1 MVRLLVEEARDAL
14 PLPNPAQRGRDDRFL
29 LSTSTASALP
39 RSGFVPRPK
48 MTMNAEVW
56 WKTERPLSAT
66 LQQIS
71 TTSQN

>member
-1 MVRLLVEEARDAL
+1 MRLSYAKWTD
-14 PLPNPAQRGRDDRFL
+14 
-29 LSTSTASALP
+29 
-39 RSGFVPRPK
+39 GFRPK

>member
-1 MVRLLVEEARDAL
+1 MSATRILDAK
-14 PLPNPAQRGRDDRFL
+14 
-29 LSTSTASALP
+29 SC
-39 RSGFVPRPK
+39 RSVAGPK
-48 MTMNAEVW
+48 MTMNGEVW

>member
-1 MVRLLVEEARDAL
+1 MQARRPVPDPYL
-14 PLPNPAQRGRDDRFL
+14 
-29 LSTSTASALP
+29 TARALP